1 MKFLI
6 DTNIVIPLE
15 PTSRIDLEI
24 NTELALK
31 FHNLC
36 SRAGLKIFIHPVI
49 SYDIA
54 RDKNADRKALRET
67 LIQRYPLLKSPPS
80 VSILDP
86 VIVNPVDEG
95 SNCWVDNMLLAALQ
109 GDLTDYLVTE
119 DIGIH
124 KKANRMGLG
133 SRVLLLSDA
142 VAVVQDLFDESPP
155 PPPTVDHK
163 YVYEL
168 DITDPIFDSLRADYT
183 GFDNWLAK
191 CKRDHREA
199 YVVIAADGKLAGI
212 AILKREHSLPDGKE
226 GKVLKI
232 CTFKVSESFG
242 GNRIGELLL
251 KPVFEY
257 ARVNN
262 YDYTYFTAFTKQTQL
277 IDFASDFGFF
287 NIENRDSTEEI
298 ALSKSLKFTVD
309 DASGMSPLDLHIRF
323 GPCITSF
330 NGNRS
335 FVIPIKPNF
344 HISLF
349 PELGPRPGN
358 FLSLPPKPCGNAIRK
373 AYLCNAPIKKVRAG
387 DNIFFYRSTDVS
399 ALTCL
404 GIVEGTLRSS
414 DPDTIAQFVGKRTVY
429 SYSEI
434 EELCSKNEVL
444 AILFRLV
451 CPIDP
456 KIPLRALRS
465 NGIIN
470 AQPQSIT
477 QLQEHG
483 IEWIRQQIKM

>member
-15 PTSRIDLEI
+15 PTSRTDLEI

-36 SRAGLKIFIHPVI
+36 SRAGREIFIHPAI
-49 SYDIA
+49 LYDIA
-54 RDKNADRKALRET
+54 RDKNEDRKALRET
-67 LIQRYPLLKSPPS
+67 LIQRYPVLESPPS
-80 VSILDP
+80 VSILDAE
-86 VIVNPVDEG
+86 IVNPVAEG
-95 SNCWVDNMLLAALQ
+95 SNSWVDNMLLAALY

-119 DIGIH
+119 DVGIH
-124 KKANRMGLG
+124 RKANRIGLG

-168 DITDPIFDSLRADYT
+168 DTTDPIFNSLRVDYT
-183 GFDNWLAK
+183 GFDDWLAK

-199 YVVIAADGKLAGI
+199 YVVTAADGELAGI
-212 AILKREHSLPDGKE
+212 AILKREDSLPDGKV

-232 CTFKVSESFG
+232 CTFKVSESSG

-257 ARVNN
+257 AKVNN
-262 YDYTYFTAFTKQTQL
+262 YDYTYFTVFAKQTQL
-277 IDFASDFGFF
+277 TDFAHDFGFF
-287 NIENRDSTEEI
+287 NIENRDSSKEI
-298 ALSKSLKFTVD
+298 ALCKSLKFTDD
-309 DASGMSPLDLHIRF
+309 DAAGMSPLDLHIRF
-323 GPCITSF
+323 GPCVTSF
-330 NGNRS
+330 NGNSS
-335 FVIPIKPNF
+335 FVIPIKPVF

-358 FLSLPPKPCGNAIRK
+358 FFSLPPKPCGNAIRK
-373 AYLCNAPIKKVRAG
+373 AYLCKAPIKKVKTG

-434 EELCSKNEVL
+434 EDLCSKKEVL

-451 CPIDP
+451 CPIEP
-456 KIPLRALRS
+456 KIPLRVLRS
-465 NGIIN
+465 NGIMK
-470 AQPQSIT
+470 APPQSIT
-477 QLQEHG
+477 ELKENG
-483 IEWIRQQIKM
+483 IEWIRQQIEM